1 MKIFNITVLMLL
13 CSTLTLA
20 QGNDKNNPNVE
31 LPDFVITGKDVISL
45 QKSSKIDPGIIST
58 ISGDFLKPIPSTED
72 LKIADLSNPVKNQI
86 NLVDTQNVYN
96 TRLSIG
102 TGLYTSPA
110 GNFSFAQPFSTG
122 ILGAVING
130 ENHGAYVDNS
140 DWYKLNGEMSL
151 AFYVPNN
158 SELKGTQINFRGGYG
173 LNAYKLYASS
183 NPTEKRNYYSG
194 NYSAGISNLISRYFN
209 FDLNANDKYTF
220 LGSENLSENLLRL
233 YSYLKGNFQY
243 FDLAINI
250 NYTKQFITNKTVS
263 SESYNYIFAQPYIR
277 VDLANT
283 FNIAGGIS
291 YSKAG
296 SLNYTAP
303 YAAIALKLN
312 NFISIYGEF
321 NPSAEFLGQGDF
333 LEQNKYYN
341 PQLFPNAIVKKTSAF
356 DAVIKYQ
363 YYKYY
368 EIDAGI
374 KYFSA
379 NNLPFFVTSAR
390 SGLFDINFSEA
401 KDYSAFVNLLFH
413 NGPYGVFYATL
424 EYNYL
429 KNSSGNVIPYS
440 PKFKATMS
448 YGYNFGFGLYFEPKL
463 YFASESYT
471 DINNNNKLNSY
482 IDLGAKFA
490 YKFGNN
496 FSLNVK
502 FSNLVDKKNYKW
514 EGYRDAP
521 LDLLAGFTYKW

>member
-1 MKIFNITVLMLL
+1 MKIFNIFVLMLL
-13 CSTLTLA
+13 YTTLILA
-20 QGNDKNNPNVE
+20 QGNDKNNPDVE

-45 QKSSKIDPGIIST
+45 QKSAKIDPGIIST

-72 LKIADLSNPVKNQI
+72 LKVADLSNPIKNQI

-102 TGLYTSPA
+102 TGLYSSPA
-110 GNFSFAQPFSTG
+110 GSFSFSQPFSSG

-130 ENHGAYVDNS
+130 ENHRAYIDNS
-140 DWYKLNGEMSL
+140 DWYKLNGEMTL
-151 AFYVPNN
+151 TFYVPNDAA
-158 SELKGTQINFRGGYG
+158 LKGTQISFRGGYG

-194 NYSAGISNLISRYFN
+194 NYYAGISNLISRYFN
-209 FDLNANDKYTF
+209 FDLHASDKYTF
-220 LGSENLSENLLRL
+220 LRSENLSENLLRL
-233 YSYLKGNFQY
+233 YSYLKGDFQY
-243 FDLAINI
+243 FDLAVNI
-250 NYTKQFITNKTVS
+250 NYAKQFITNSVVS
-263 SESYNYIFAQPYIR
+263 SDSYDYIFARPYIQF
-277 VDLANT
+277 DLANSL
-283 FNIAGGIS
+283 NIAGGVS
-291 YSKAG
+291 YSKSG

-303 YAAIALKLN
+303 YATIALKLN
-312 NFISIYGEF
+312 NFISLYGEY

-341 PQLFPNAIVKKTSAF
+341 PQIFPNAFVKKTSAF
-356 DAVIKYQ
+356 KAAIKYQ

-374 KYFSA
+374 KYFNA
-379 NNLPFFVTSAR
+379 DNLPFFVTSAR
-390 SGLFDINFSEA
+390 PGLFDVNFTEA
-401 KDYSAFVNLLFH
+401 KDYSGFVNFLFH
-413 NGPYGVFYATL
+413 NGPYGVFYATI

-429 KNSSGNVIPYS
+429 RSSSGNVIPYS
-440 PKFKATMS
+440 PKFNATMS

-463 YFASESYT
+463 FFASESYT
-471 DINNNNKLNSY
+471 DINNVNKLNSY

-496 FSLNVK
+496 FSLNVEL
-502 FSNLVDKKNYKW
+502 SNLADKKNYKW
-514 EGYRDAP
+514 NGYRDAP